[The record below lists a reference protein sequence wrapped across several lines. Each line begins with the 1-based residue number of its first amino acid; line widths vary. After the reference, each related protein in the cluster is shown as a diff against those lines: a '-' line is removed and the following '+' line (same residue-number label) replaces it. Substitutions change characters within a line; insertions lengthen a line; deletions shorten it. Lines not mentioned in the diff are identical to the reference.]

1 MRTRIISGLICV
13 AALIYVL
20 IYMSEQWL
28 GFVVALIA
36 SIAYFE
42 FSKAVSNGKN
52 NIIPGVFGLLMGL
65 SLMFVP
71 EKYVVS
77 VLAAGILVF
86 LSLTVFFHKKVLFK
100 DAAGLYFGA
109 IYIFALFKY
118 IYLVRME
125 EFGKFIVFA
134 IFIGAFLTDTGAYF
148 AGTFFGKHK
157 LCPEISPKKT
167 IEGAIGGIVTTVV
180 AFVVYGFIGK
190 EFFGYNLSI
199 INAVITGLILS
210 IISQIG
216 DLSASVIK
224 RELGIKDY
232 GNIMPGHGGALD
244 RFDSVLFV
252 APVFYWLN
260 QILPIIVIK

>member
-1 MRTRIISGLICV
+1 MRTRIISGLVGV

-20 IYMSEQWL
+20 IYMPEQWL

-42 FSKAVSNGKN
+42 FSKAVSQGKV
-52 NIIPGVFGLLMGL
+52 NIIPGVLGLIMGV
-65 SLMFVP
+65 SLMFLP
-71 EKYVVS
+71 EKHILS
-77 VLAAGILVF
+77 VLAAGVIVF
-86 LSLTVFFHKKVLFK
+86 LSITVFFHKKILFK

-109 IYIFALFKY
+109 VYIFVLFKY

-125 EFGKFIVFA
+125 ELGKFIVFA
-134 IFIGAFLTDTGAYF
+134 VFVGAFLTDTGAYF

-157 LCPEISPKKT
+157 LCPNVSPKKT
-167 IEGAIGGIVTTVV
+167 IEGAIGGIFTTVV
-180 AFVVYGFIGK
+180 AFIVYGFIGK

-199 INAVITGLILS
+199 INAIITGLILS
-210 IISQIG
+210 VISQIG

-260 QILPIIVIK
+260 QILPIFVIK